1 MHLGIRTIQAP
12 AAFRALRTLS
22 GDELGPHWVVTK
34 AMCKA
39 HSATPSDMNKG
50 PGKLWT
56 RISLYSGLVNV
67 PIQHHPAIGDI
78 IYNSYLKVMFRI
90 PKKGHLPSF
99 TNP

>member
-22 GDELGPHWVVTK
+22 GGELGTHWVVTK

-39 HSATPSDMNKG
+39 HSATPSDMNRGKG

-56 RISLYSGLVNV
+56 RISLYSGVGKCPNSTS
-67 PIQHHPAIGDI
+67 PCYWG
-78 IYNSYLKVMFRI
+78 YNI
-90 PKKGHLPSF
+90 
-99 TNP
+99 